1 MSKIFLNRTVLHITG
16 PAADEIAL
24 NEICHGHEG
33 TTDFKTLGYAYDEA
47 DATRFAASGKMLAAL
62 EAIYKWWTET
72 PAFKDGDDN
81 MPAEIFDGMRDAIAK
96 ARGQQ

>member
-1 MSKIFLNRTVLHITG
+1 MMKPFLSRTVLHMTG

-24 NEICHGHEG
+24 HEICHGHQG
-33 TTDFKTLGYAYDEA
+33 TVDFKTLGYAHDEA
-47 DATRFAASGKMLAAL
+47 DAHRFAAANKMLHAL

-72 PAFKDGDDN
+72 PAFHDGQDD

-96 ARGQQ
+96 ARGRQ